1 MEYYSVIKR
10 SAFES
15 LMMRWKNIESII
27 SVVLMNLFTEQ
38 QWRYRHREQSYG
50 QGWGRRG
57 RG

>member
-1 MEYYSVIKR
+1 MEYYSGIKR

-15 LMMRWKNIESII
+15 VLMRWKNLESII

-38 QWRYRHREQSYG
+38 QWRYRHREQAYG
-50 QGWGRRG
+50 QRWGRRG